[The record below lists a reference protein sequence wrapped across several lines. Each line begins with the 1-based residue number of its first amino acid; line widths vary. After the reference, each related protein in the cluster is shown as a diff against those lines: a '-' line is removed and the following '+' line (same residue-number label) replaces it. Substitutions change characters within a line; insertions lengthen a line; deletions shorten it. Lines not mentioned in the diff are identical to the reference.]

1 MTLRTKQ
8 LLPIAVLL
16 AMLSAHAAEPVVD
29 FVVVKSDTLISLSN
43 NVLVSPSAWREIA
56 TLNRLP
62 NPNRIVPG
70 QVLKIPTRLLRSKA
84 LEARIVSANG
94 DVRVADTAAVS
105 GATVAEGQQVQTG
118 PASSAVIELADGSR
132 VRLPPSSL
140 AQVAASRQ
148 FGERAAAGGAP
159 DGWFAGT
166 LRVLRGSVEVFA
178 TKVLRAKPLE
188 VVTPTAVVGVRG
200 TRYRVSIDDGA
211 NDRTHGEVIEGSVQ
225 FETPK
230 GAAGALLATGFGAAA
245 DASGAPPT
253 VAKLLPAPDL
263 SPVPE
268 RFEKP
273 LVRFAL
279 PAETVPLR
287 LQVAADAA
295 FDKIVLDQRVEAG
308 GEVRIAD
315 LADAQWHLRARRVD
329 VQGIEGYDASRAF
342 VLKARPQPPAY
353 RTPRAD
359 SKQQVGNI
367 EFAWAPNA
375 EAPQARL
382 QIAEDAAFT
391 KIVQERAGLTDA
403 SLRAEITQPGTYFW
417 RVASVRASGD
427 QGPFNDVQRFE
438 LRPFP
443 TPASVGRSADGS
455 ALNFQWSGRAQ
466 DRQQVELASDP
477 EFTQIVAQ
485 AELTSAEW
493 APPVPS
499 RGGRYYFRYRSVEPD
514 GYVTPFSDKLIVDV
528 PRDWTIWLL
537 LLPLVMLL

>member
-1 MTLRTKQ
+1 M
-8 LLPIAVLL
+8 
-16 AMLSAHAAEPVVD
+16 
-29 FVVVKSDTLISLSN
+29 
-43 NVLVSPSAWREIA
+43 
-56 TLNRLP
+56 
-62 NPNRIVPG
+62 
-70 QVLKIPTRLLRSKA
+70 
-84 LEARIVSANG
+84 
-94 DVRVADTAAVS
+94 
-105 GATVAEGQQVQTG
+105 
-118 PASSAVIELADGSR
+118 
-132 VRLPPSSL
+132 
-140 AQVAASRQ
+140 
-148 FGERAAAGGAP
+148 
-159 DGWFAGT
+159 
-166 LRVLRGSVEVFA
+166 
-178 TKVLRAKPLE
+178 
-188 VVTPTAVVGVRG
+188 
-200 TRYRVSIDDGA
+200 
-211 NDRTHGEVIEGSVQ
+211 
-225 FETPK
+225 
-230 GAAGALLATGFGAAA
+230 
-245 DASGAPPT
+245 
-253 VAKLLPAPDL
+253 
-263 SPVPE
+263 PE

-295 FDKIVLDQRVEAG
+295 FDMIVLDQRVEAG

-359 SKQQVGNI
+359 SKQQVGNV

-443 TPASVGRSADGS
+443 SPASVGRSADGS
-455 ALNFQWSGRAQ
+455 ALNFKWSGRAQ

-485 AELTSAEW
+485 AELSSAEW

-537 LLPLVMLL
+537 LLPLEIGRAHV